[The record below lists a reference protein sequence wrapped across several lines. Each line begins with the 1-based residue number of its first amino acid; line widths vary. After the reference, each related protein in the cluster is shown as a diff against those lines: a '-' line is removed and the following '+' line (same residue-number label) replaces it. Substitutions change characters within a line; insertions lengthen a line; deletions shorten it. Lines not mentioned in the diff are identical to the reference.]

1 MYCNICSSDYDFIN
15 FLNTFITENELFVY
29 DPINEKWVNYIDNK
43 PNTKSSFIYNIAVYQ
58 TEDTKKKPT
67 CFEKFLSVH
76 KYSETD
82 SKVYCGVISCVNND
96 EFTQKMLLKLKR
108 KANKNFNKGM
118 KWLDE
123 KLNTKPNRILK
134 SYFWSKSLDHNKK
147 YFSSGN
153 GVNQIIPF

>member
-58 TEDTKKKPT
+58 TENTKKKPT

-82 SKVYCGVISCVNND
+82 SKIYCGVISCVND
-96 EFTQKMLLKLKR
+96 DKLTQKMFLKLKR
-108 KANKNFNKGM
+108 KTSKNFEKGM

-123 KLNTKPNRILK
+123 KLNVNPNSVLN
-134 SYFWSKSLDHNKK
+134 SYFWSTSLDRDKK
-147 YFSSGN
+147 YYSSGN
-153 GVNQIIPF
+153 GVNQITPF